1 MPLITNPA
9 VAAFMA
15 QLGSEFIFAQVLIR
29 HQEHGYELRH
39 VDDCHRDSSSLR
51 IIPLD
56 EVRRMVQFT
65 AAGVFR
71 PLKSAP
77 NLQSNWRIIIHSP
90 TELEATVNQL
100 NPGAIADWY
109 AAQSATP
116 PVTDFREFIN
126 RQTGMYQITQ
136 KLTDT
141 QAVEVIKTGCHRT
154 LCLKR
159 RLWTVT
165 GLESDSK
172 SEKSAIPCLEPCAM
186 LLEYARK
193 AMRLEKPRH

>member
-1 MPLITNPA
+1 MPFITNPA

-29 HQEHGYELRH
+29 HQKHGYELRH
-39 VDDCHRDSSSLR
+39 VDDSHRDSSSLR
-51 IIPLD
+51 IVPLD

-77 NLQSNWRIIIHSP
+77 NLQSNWRIIVNSP
-90 TELEATVNQL
+90 AELETTVNQL

-116 PVTDFREFIN
+116 PVTDFREFMN

-141 QAVEVIKTGCHRT
+141 QAIEVIKTGCHRT

-159 RLWTVT
+159 RLWTAT
-165 GLESDSK
+165 GLESDSR